1 MNREPIDRKKVWV
14 EILEAMANG
23 ASMSSVLKR
32 EGMPDYSWCTK
43 QIRDDPELQRA
54 YNQALENRGALLA
67 EEIFELAD
75 QPLPEG
81 LDPRELSAWVQ
92 KLKLQVDARRWASSR
107 LLPKVYGD
115 RLDVN
120 MSTSSIS
127 IRKALETANQRV
139 INMEAHVVSEFKEL
153 PIPSEHTQSGKD
165 ALDNPRRVKKNH

>member
-1 MNREPIDRKKVWV
+1 MNREPIDRKKVWI

-67 EEIFELAD
+67 EQIFELAD
-75 QPLPEG
+75 QPMPKG

-115 RLDVN
+115 RLD
-120 MSTSSIS
+120 MSVTTTSIS
-127 IRKALETANQRV
+127 ITQALQEADKRLV
-139 INMEAHVVSEFKEL
+139 SMEARIVSEFKEL
-153 PIPSEHTQSGKD
+153 PIASEYAQSG
-165 ALDNPRRVKKNH
+165 VV

>member
-1 MNREPIDRKKVWV
+1 MNREPIDRQKVWA

-32 EGMPDYSWCTK
+32 KGMPSYAWATL
-43 QIRDDPELQRA
+43 QIRKDPELQRA

-75 QPLPEG
+75 QPIPRD

-92 KLKLQVDARRWASSR
+92 KLRVQVDVRRWAAAR

-115 RLDVN
+115 RLDLSV
-120 MSTSSIS
+120 TSASIS
-127 IRKALETANQRV
+127 ITQALKEADKRLIELSPLGIKAIRQ
-139 INMEAHVVSEFKEL
+139 VSEEL
-153 PIPSEHTQSGKD
+153 LCTDDERK
-165 ALDNPRRVKKNH
+165 LD